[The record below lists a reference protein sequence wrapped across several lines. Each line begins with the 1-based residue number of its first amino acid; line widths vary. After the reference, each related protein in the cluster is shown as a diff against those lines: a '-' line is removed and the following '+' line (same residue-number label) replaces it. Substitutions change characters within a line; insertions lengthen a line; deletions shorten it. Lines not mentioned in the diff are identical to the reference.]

1 MENTKLLQQMLKYVV
16 SIVHI
21 FIDIDS
27 LLCVE
32 DHSLSMKVPTCE
44 ERLMWRQKAVVS
56 VMEAGGIN
64 WLVGKVCQFE

>member
-1 MENTKLLQQMLKYVV
+1 MLKYVV
-16 SIVHI
+16 AIIHI

-27 LLCVE
+27 LLYVE

-44 ERLMWRQKAVVS
+44 ERLMWRQKAVVL

>member
-1 MENTKLLQQMLKYVV
+1 MENTRLLQHVLINVV
-16 SIVHI
+16 SIVHS

-27 LLCVE
+27 LLCAE
-32 DHSLSMKVPTCE
+32 DHSLSMNIPSCE